1 MATFHSLSIKAI
13 HRETSKAVSI
23 SFEVPEDLKTTFSFV
38 SGQYLTLKTIIDGQ
52 EVRRDYSI
60 SASPSS
66 ADLTVT
72 IKEIEKG
79 LFSSFAN
86 QDLKVGDALEVAP
99 PNGRFTFIPNSDH
112 QNTVVAFAAG
122 SGITPHNEHS

>member
-1 MATFHSLSIKAI
+1 MATFHSLTIKAI

-23 SFEVPEDLKTTFSFV
+23 SFEVPEDLKTSFSFV

-66 ADLTVT
+66 AALTVT

-79 LFSSFAN
+79 
-86 QDLKVGDALEVAP
+86 
-99 PNGRFTFIPNSDH
+99 
-112 QNTVVAFAAG
+112 
-122 SGITPHNEHS
+122 